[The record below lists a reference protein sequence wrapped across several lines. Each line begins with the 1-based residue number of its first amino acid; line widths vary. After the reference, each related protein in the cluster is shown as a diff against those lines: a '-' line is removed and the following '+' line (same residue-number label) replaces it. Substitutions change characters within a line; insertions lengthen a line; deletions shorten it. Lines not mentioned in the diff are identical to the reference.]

1 MRFAAPG
8 TVRVNDR
15 PPVATD
21 IAPSP
26 GAALRIPGQKRCRI
40 SPRLVPTASATGFE
54 PSHPYVRMFWT
65 AVIGPGP
72 VAELLRVIAAAHR
85 MASIPHP
92 LFLPVLCREG
102 LIHYNGGTVWVLDR
116 VPPLGL
122 RQMALLPPGLKQRHA
137 AELAAADRGAR
148 AS

>member
-8 TVRVNDR
+8 TVRVDDR

-26 GAALRIPGQKRCRI
+26 GAAVRIPGQERCRI
-40 SPRLVPTASATGFE
+40 SPRIWSRGAATGFA
-54 PSHPYVRMFWT
+54 PSHPYVRTYWT
-65 AVIGPGP
+65 AAIGPGA

-85 MASIPHP
+85 KWSIPHP

-102 LIHYNGGTVWVLDR
+102 LVHYASGTVWVRDM
-116 VPPLGL
+116 VPPLGV
-122 RQMALLPPGLKQRHA
+122 RQLSLLPPALRYRHNRDFI
-137 AELAAADRGAR
+137 AADPQSPTG
-148 AS
+148 

>member
-8 TVRVNDR
+8 TVRVDDR

-26 GAALRIPGQKRCRI
+26 GAAVRIPGQRRCRI
-40 SPRLVPTASATGFE
+40 SPRLLADASVSGFE
-54 PSHPYVRMFWT
+54 PSHPYVRTFWT
-65 AVIGPGP
+65 AAIGPGA

-85 MASIPHP
+85 QWSIPHP
-92 LFLPVLCREG
+92 LFLSVLCREG
-102 LIHYNGGTVWVLDR
+102 LVHYAEGTVWVRDL

-122 RQMALLPPGLKQRHA
+122 RQISLLSPALRQRHNMEVSPA
-137 AELAAADRGAR
+137 GPKHGTC
-148 AS
+148 

>member
-8 TVRVNDR
+8 TVRVDDC

-26 GAALRIPGQKRCRI
+26 GAAVRIPGQRRCRI
-40 SPRLVPTASATGFE
+40 SPRLWPDASVAGFE
-54 PSHPYVRMFWT
+54 PSHPYVRTFWT
-65 AVIGPGP
+65 AAIGPGA
-72 VAELLRVIAAAHR
+72 VAELLRVIAAAR
-85 MASIPHP
+85 RQWSIPHP

-102 LIHYNGGTVWVLDR
+102 LVHYAGGTVWVRDL

-122 RQMALLPPGLKQRHA
+122 RQLSLLPPALRQRHDM
-137 AELAAADRGAR
+137 EVSPVFPTYRT
-148 AS
+148 S

>member
-8 TVRVNDR
+8 TVRVDDR

-21 IAPSP
+21 IAPPP

-40 SPRLVPTASATGFE
+40 SPRLCLDASATGFE
-54 PSHPYVRMFWT
+54 PSDPYVRTYWT
-65 AVIGPGP
+65 AAIGPGA

-85 MASIPHP
+85 QWSIPHP

-102 LIHYNGGTVWVLDR
+102 LVHYASGTVWVRNL

-122 RQMALLPPGLKQRHA
+122 RQLSLLPPALRQRHNK
-137 AELAAADRGAR
+137 EVSPAR
-148 AS
+148 PTSRAG